1 MHNMQMMWRSCR
13 SINRMNYS
21 WKGALLAQLQFA
33 HLNVICELSGA
44 AFRLSVFKKKLFV
57 WANVLCDGD
66 QQSIPQVLPEKTNTF
81 PPCWKKNKTEMVPCS
96 WWKQIGRRAS
106 RWAPYGHQRA
116 ISRLYTK
123 VHDGKT
129 LVIRSDQPGEE
140 VPALPLSSWP
150 DSLPLQG

>member
-21 WKGALLAQLQFA
+21 WNGGSAGSATVCPFKCHMWTVWCCLQA
-33 HLNVICELSGA
+33 R
-44 AFRLSVFKKKLFV
+44 RLQEEVVCVSKCSVWWRSAEHPTGPAWENKH
-57 WANVLCDGD
+57 
-66 QQSIPQVLPEKTNTF
+66 IPSMLE
-81 PPCWKKNKTEMVPCS
+81 KNKTEMVPCS

-140 VPALPLSSWP
+140 VPAVPLSSWP